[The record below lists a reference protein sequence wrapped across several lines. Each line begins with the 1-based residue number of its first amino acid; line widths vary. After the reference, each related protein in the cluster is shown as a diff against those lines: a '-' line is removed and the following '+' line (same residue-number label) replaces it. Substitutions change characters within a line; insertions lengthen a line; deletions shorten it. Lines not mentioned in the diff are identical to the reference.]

1 MRCIKLITIIYTP
14 ACKTGLFVIIHDKH
28 DVNIQYVIM
37 RKICAMSE
45 KNMSSKQLKIY
56 KSDLKV
62 GTINI

>member
-14 ACKTGLFVIIHDKH
+14 VCKTGLFVIFHDKH

-37 RKICAMSE
+37 RKICAICE
-45 KNMSSKQLKIY
+45 QNMSSKQLKMY
-56 KSDLKV
+56 NLDLTV